1 MVTSANPSAQVQH
14 AQFSFAQDSLDQPQP
29 VNAVIGGFNYPGEV
43 IVADAWESE
52 FGEQLTSV
60 TMFRLVFLQS
70 SQAPAPTSILD
81 RRILVAV
88 QANNP
93 AKPNR
98 IGESRSSYIIDS
110 NPNEIRRDS
119 EAEIKSIREVRA
131 NYAAVS
137 DPALDRLTSA
147 LAEYESK
154 INESLVEDAHELWKQ
169 GEIITAPEPKKL
181 VPTANQIFLLDTP
194 ESWVQVAAASIH
206 GPTRFRRTDS
216 NLETIF
222 CDLQIDHVKTAK
234 DDLRQMCG
242 IHLGNTTPFDLIE
255 SMVAD
260 RSREILGDEL
270 CNLLIHDLAYPPA
283 LASLWLAS
291 YIVDTDSEI
300 ELITE
305 SGERT
310 FVSTDN
316 MSELSIADIQIS
328 SVSFLRREKSSDWDA
343 LLPFLQL
350 IMPHANSTRYGGGHN
365 SDAEEFNLQLSTVS
379 ERVKATTP
387 VMQAL
392 EIAAGA
398 TDRPLTANDKDL
410 SVVLGSFSWLEFSAQ
425 ARNVFGSVKALRS
438 ALSGA
443 ALRWSA
449 VDSAP
454 EIERAIIYLDQ
465 VEFGR
470 FDHALSVEKQLLRSR
485 FDLKSIVESPT
496 QWLSLRDEF
505 EQWRQDYRRVYLED
519 HAQKQDRNRQLHQQI
534 TATTRQV
541 AQIEQFEQ
549 IDAIRLGPEA
559 VGELSNL
566 WSQTIRSCTVCE
578 HDGASI
584 SLIEE
589 PVCSGCSGRLG
600 QPPNHTDVADMISE
614 IDSLFIEYR
623 DRLATVTSKL
633 VMKSQ
638 NPDKLTDLFRLNSA
652 GDLSDLANVLDDKV
666 ISFLNELFSESGNS
680 GGNSDDWA
688 SPHS

>member
-1 MVTSANPSAQVQH
+1 MVTSVNPSAQVRA
-14 AQFSFAQDSLDQPQP
+14 AQFSFAQDSLGQPQP
-29 VNAVIGGFNYPGEV
+29 VNAVIGGFDYPGEV
-43 IVADAWESE
+43 IVADAWEPE
-52 FGEQLTSV
+52 FGEQLNSV
-60 TMFRLVFLQS
+60 NMFRLVLLQTS
-70 SQAPAPTSILD
+70 GRTAPTGILD
-81 RRILVAV
+81 KRILVAV
-88 QANNP
+88 QSNSP

-98 IGESRSSYIIDS
+98 IGESRSSYVIDS
-110 NPNEIRRDS
+110 NPNETRRNA

-131 NYAAVS
+131 NYAAAS

-147 LAEYESK
+147 LEEYESK
-154 INESLVEDAHELWKQ
+154 VNESFAEDAHELWKQ
-169 GEIITAPEPKKL
+169 GEIITSSESNSLA
-181 VPTANQIFLLDTP
+181 PTANQIFLLDTP
-194 ESWVQVAAASIH
+194 ESWVEVAAASIY
-206 GPTRFRRTDS
+206 GPANFHSADS
-216 NLETIF
+216 VVETIF
-222 CDLQIDHVKTAK
+222 SDLQIGHVKTAK
-234 DDLRQMCG
+234 DHLRQMCG
-242 IHLGNTTPFDLIE
+242 IHLGDATPLDLIE
-255 SMVAD
+255 SMIAD

-270 CNLLIHDLAYPPA
+270 RNLLIHDLSYPPA

-291 YIVDTDSEI
+291 YIVGTDSEI

-305 SGERT
+305 SGERN

-316 MSELSIADIQIS
+316 ISELSIADIQIS
-328 SVSFLRREKSSDWDA
+328 SVNFLRREKSSDWDA

-350 IMPHANSTRYGGGHN
+350 IMPHANSTRYGGGRN

-379 ERVKATTP
+379 ERVNSTTP

-398 TDRPLTANDKDL
+398 TDRPLTAKDKDL

-454 EIERAIIYLDQ
+454 EIERAIIFLDQ

-505 EQWRQDYRRVYLED
+505 ERWRQDYRRAYLED
-519 HAQKQDRNRQLHQQI
+519 HAQKQERNRQLHQQI
-534 TATTRQV
+534 TATTRLV

-549 IDAIRLGPEA
+549 IDAIRLGSEII
-559 VGELSNL
+559 GELSDL

-584 SLIEE
+584 SLIDE
-589 PVCSGCSGRLG
+589 PVCSGCRGRLG
-600 QPPNHTDVADMISE
+600 QPPNHTDVADMIAE
-614 IDSLFIEYR
+614 IDSLFTEYR

-638 NPDKLTDLFRLNSA
+638 NPDKLNNLFRLNSA

-666 ISFLNELFSESGNS
+666 ISFLNELFSESGNT
-680 GGNSDDWA
+680 GGNSGDWA